1 MNNNDRGVMNGG
13 VSCVNITEYLCW
25 LRLSRQFYAMTGVM
39 VSLVNQVWI
48 RDDAI
53 QSNMA
58 DECLPYYEK
67 GVVVQGFG
75 RGSKKLGIPTG
86 EREIIPSG

>member
-1 MNNNDRGVMNGG
+1 MLVATVTIGV
-13 VSCVNITEYLCW
+13 V
-25 LRLSRQFYAMTGVM
+25 LRLIR
-39 VSLVNQVWI
+39 I

-67 GVVVQGFG
+67 GIVVQGFG

-86 EREIIPSG
+86 EKERITSN